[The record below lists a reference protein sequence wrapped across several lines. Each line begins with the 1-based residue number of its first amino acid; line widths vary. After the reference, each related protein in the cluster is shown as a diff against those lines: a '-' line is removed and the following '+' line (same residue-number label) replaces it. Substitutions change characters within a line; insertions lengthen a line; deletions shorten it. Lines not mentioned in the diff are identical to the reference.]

1 MKRPLAGSARDAG
14 AYLRSL
20 DPQLPRPVWILE
32 AGFFLNAFGTG
43 IAYPFLVIYLHNVR
57 GLGLGTAGLV
67 VAATGVT
74 ALVVGPIWG
83 RAVDRFG
90 PRGTLAAAL
99 VVGAAGYALFPL
111 VEDARSAFLVACLV
125 GIGSA
130 GFWPSQSTLLARLAP
145 PARRHA
151 AYGVQRGMFNLG
163 LGLGGMTGGLIAS
176 TADPETFTILFLL
189 DAAATLGFALVIP
202 FIPDPGFHRER
213 DRVDRPRRGYR
224 QVLRD
229 RPFVGLIGLNVVF
242 VSAGYT
248 QLELL
253 PVFAKNEAD
262 VSERA
267 IGFIFLASSITL
279 VVCQLPVA
287 KLVERRSR
295 MRALAAMPA
304 LWALAWL
311 IVEGGG
317 LWLEAAAAAVVFGLA
332 AVIFALGECLDGP
345 ARIALVA
352 DLVPD
357 HLQGRYWAVSAS
369 SWDLGYVIGPAVGGL
384 ILAIEPLALWPLAAA
399 VCGIAVVATLALE
412 RRIPQE
418 LRFTPSPQSA

>member
-1 MKRPLAGSARDAG
+1 MGAVGGVG
-14 AYLRSL
+14 AYVRSL
-20 DPQLPRPVWILE
+20 DPKLPRAVWILE
-32 AGFFLNAFGTG
+32 TGFFLNAFGTG

-57 GLGLGTAGLV
+57 GIGLGTAGLV
-67 VAATGVT
+67 VAATGFT
-74 ALVVGPIWG
+74 GLAVGPIMG

-90 PRGTLAAAL
+90 PRATLAAAL
-99 VVGAAGYALFPL
+99 VVSASGYALFPL
-111 VEDARSAFLVACLV
+111 VQDSWSAFLVAGLV

-130 GFWPSQSTLLARLAP
+130 GFWPSQSTLLAALAP

-176 TADPETFTILFLL
+176 TASPDTFTVLFLL
-189 DAAATLGFALVIP
+189 DAAATLGFVAVLP
-202 FIPDPGFHRER
+202 FVPDPGFHRAR
-213 DRVDRPRRGYR
+213 ALGDAARGGYR
-224 QVLRD
+224 DVLRD
-229 RPFVGLIGLNVVF
+229 RPFIGLIALNVVF

-253 PVFAKNEAD
+253 PVFAKNEAG

-267 IGFIFLASSITL
+267 IGFIFLASSVAL

-287 KLVERRSR
+287 KLVEGRSR

-304 LWALAWL
+304 LWAVAWL

-317 LWLEAAAAAVVFGLA
+317 IWLEAAAAAVVFGVA
-332 AVIFALGECLDGP
+332 AVIFAVGECLDGP

-352 DLVPD
+352 DLVPGR
-357 HLQGRYWAVSAS
+357 LQGRYWAVSAN
-369 SWDLGYVIGPAVGGL
+369 SWDVGYIIGPAVGGL
-384 ILAIEPLALWPLAAA
+384 VLAAEPLALWPLAAA
-399 VCGIAVVATLALE
+399 VCGVAVVATLALE
-412 RRIPQE
+412 RRIPLE
-418 LRFTPSPQSA
+418 LRLTPSPQSA

>member
-1 MKRPLAGSARDAG
+1 MGATGGVG

-20 DPQLPRPVWILE
+20 DPKLPRTVWILE
-32 AGFFLNAFGTG
+32 TGFFLNAFGTG

-57 GLGLGTAGLV
+57 GIGLGTAGLV
-67 VAATGVT
+67 IAATGFT
-74 ALVVGPIWG
+74 GLAVGPIMG

-90 PRGTLAAAL
+90 PRATLAAAL
-99 VVGAAGYALFPL
+99 VVSATGYALFPL
-111 VEDARSAFLVACLV
+111 VRDSWSAFLVAGLV

-130 GFWPSQSTLLARLAP
+130 GFWPSQSTLLAALAP

-176 TADPETFTILFLL
+176 TASPDTFTVLFLL
-189 DAAATLGFALVIP
+189 DAAATLGFVAVLP
-202 FIPDPGFHRER
+202 FVPDPGFHRAR
-213 DRVDRPRRGYR
+213 ALGDAARGGYR
-224 QVLRD
+224 DVLRD
-229 RPFVGLIGLNVVF
+229 RPFIGLIALNVVF

-253 PVFAKNEAD
+253 PVFAKNEAG

-267 IGFIFLASSITL
+267 IGFIFLASSVAL

-287 KLVERRSR
+287 KLVEGRSR

-304 LWALAWL
+304 LWAVAWL

-317 LWLEAAAAAVVFGLA
+317 IWLEAAAAAVAFGVA
-332 AVIFALGECLDGP
+332 AVIFAVGECLDGP

-352 DLVPD
+352 DLVPGR
-357 HLQGRYWAVSAS
+357 LQGRYWAVSAN
-369 SWDLGYVIGPAVGGL
+369 SWDVGYIIGPAVGGL
-384 ILAIEPLALWPLAAA
+384 VLAAEPLALWPLAAA
-399 VCGIAVVATLALE
+399 VCGVAVVATLALE
-412 RRIPQE
+412 RRIPLE
-418 LRFTPSPQSA
+418 LRLTPSPQSA